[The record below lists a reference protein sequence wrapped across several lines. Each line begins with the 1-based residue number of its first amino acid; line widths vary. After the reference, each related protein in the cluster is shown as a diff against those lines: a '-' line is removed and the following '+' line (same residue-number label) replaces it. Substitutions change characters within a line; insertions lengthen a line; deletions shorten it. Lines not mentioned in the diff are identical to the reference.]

1 MERPDVSYAERG
13 QAMNTYENTYD
24 LNDLFTD
31 QKVLTS
37 QSFMVRSIKKSGAGD
52 TGYNDAY
59 QDDCGG
65 PCPIPH

>member
-1 MERPDVSYAERG
+1 
-13 QAMNTYENTYD
+13 MNAYD

-31 QKVLTS
+31 QEVLTP
-37 QSFMVRSIKKSGAGD
+37 QSLMVHCIKKSGEGD

-59 QDDCGG
+59 QNDFGG